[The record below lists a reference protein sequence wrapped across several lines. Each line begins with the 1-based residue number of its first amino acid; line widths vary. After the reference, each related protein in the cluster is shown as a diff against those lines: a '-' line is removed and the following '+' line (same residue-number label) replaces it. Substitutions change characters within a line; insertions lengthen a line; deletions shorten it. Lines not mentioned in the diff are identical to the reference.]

1 MHTTPAGARYII
13 EWTDEVASAGEFVYP
28 GLKSEAWAGIRR
40 ALSRLLAPFVALMLV
55 VGCSSSENPT
65 ATPTTA
71 APEATSTSVALSTA
85 TSVPTAR
92 PATSTPVPAPT
103 STPVP
108 PTPVPP
114 TATPSTSPAVVLSRG
129 PTTSRTVALTFDAG
143 SDRGFARE
151 ILDTLAKEGVAA
163 SFGMTGRWAELNPD
177 LVERMAR
184 DGHELINHTYDH
196 SSFTGLS
203 TDGKAMPQSQRWS
216 QLDRTELILTALT
229 GETTRPFFRPP
240 YGDYDAS
247 VNRDVGARG
256 YAYNVLWTVD
266 SRGWM
271 GLPAQGIVDRC
282 LQMAVPGAIYV
293 FHVGAASAD
302 AQALPGIIAGL
313 RAQGYTFARISE
325 YVPQ

>member
-1 MHTTPAGARYII
+1 M
-13 EWTDEVASAGEFVYP
+13 
-28 GLKSEAWAGIRR
+28 
-40 ALSRLLAPFVALMLV
+40 
-55 VGCSSSENPT
+55 
-65 ATPTTA
+65 AT
-71 APEATSTSVALSTA
+71 
-85 TSVPTAR
+85 
-92 PATSTPVPAPT
+92 
-103 STPVP
+103 
-108 PTPVPP
+108 
-114 TATPSTSPAVVLSRG
+114 VLSRG
-129 PTTSRTVALTFDAG
+129 PANTRTVALTFDAG

-151 ILDTLAKEGVAA
+151 ILDTLANEGVAA

-177 LVERMAR
+177 LVKRMANE
-184 DGHELINHTYDH
+184 GHDLINHTYDH

-203 TDGKAMPQSQRWS
+203 TDGKAMPQAQRWS
-216 QLDRTELILTALT
+216 QLDRTEQILAGLT
-229 GETTRPFFRPP
+229 GQSSRPFFRPP

-256 YAYNVLWTVD
+256 YAYNVMWTVD